1 MEETFNF
8 NKNLSYYITV
18 KTVQILIILTV
29 IDVVFMTI
37 NDEVIA
43 PIDEVIAPID
53 EVIAPIV
60 TMFIK
65 GTSIFKAFKQIFASS
80 SGKL

>member
-8 NKNLSYYITV
+8 NKNLGYYIIV

-37 NDEVIA
+37 N
-43 PIDEVIAPID
+43 D

>member
-8 NKNLSYYITV
+8 NKNLGYYIIV

-43 PIDEVIAPID
+43 PIDEVIAPI
-53 EVIAPIV
+53 V

-80 SGKL
+80 LGKL

>member
-8 NKNLSYYITV
+8 NKNLGYYIIV

-43 PIDEVIAPID
+43 PIDEVIAPI
-53 EVIAPIV
+53 V
-60 TMFIK
+60 TMLIK
-65 GTSIFKAFKQIFASS
+65 GTSIFKTFKQIFASS

>member
-29 IDVVFMTI
+29 IHVVFMTI
-37 NDEVIA
+37 N
-43 PIDEVIAPID
+43 DEVIAPID